1 MSRLIVRRLIS
12 LPFVIFSITF
22 ITFLVGYLA
31 PGDPILAMMGSRS
44 DPATYERLRHLY
56 GLDLPWYQ
64 QYWNYLSGLLQGN
77 LGLSFR
83 YQGRPVWD
91 MISSGVPVS
100 FELGITALSISLAI
114 GVPVG
119 LWAALRQNSLF
130 DRLSMSLMLVL
141 FAVPNFVLIPVLR
154 WINYQFYLRDL
165 PSLPVAGWGRPEHW
179 ILPVIVLAA
188 GSMGYM
194 ARLTRTS
201 MLEIL
206 RQDFIRTAVAK
217 GLRERRVQWVHA
229 FRNALLPIVTVVG
242 PSVAFLVTGAFV
254 VENLFAIPGIGFL
267 SVQAISQRDYPVI
280 QSTTVLLAV
289 AVVAMNLVTDI
300 LYGVLDPRVMVE
312 G

>member
-154 WINYQFYLRDL
+154 WVNYQFYLRDL

-217 GLRERRVQWVHA
+217 GLRERRVHWVHA